1 MRENLKED
9 LQKHLTLT
17 VSNKK
22 AKWQDKLNEDPENY
36 TNSLEGRISNN
47 YLSGDYPHFLRPN
60 KLYPYRRLEDHH
72 IKNAMEEA
80 LERYEKDLLSQ
91 DKQQQRHREDQLKAH
106 NSDLMYIQDQE
117 EKKARDREETRL
129 FLKIQMEEA
138 RVRREKEYK
147 EAKEKIRTHFGPEE
161 DVFTADF
168 QRNLDNS
175 KKSNVKET
183 LQK

>member
-1 MRENLKED
+1 
-9 LQKHLTLT
+9 
-17 VSNKK
+17 
-22 AKWQDKLNEDPENY
+22 
-36 TNSLEGRISNN
+36 
-47 YLSGDYPHFLRPN
+47 
-60 KLYPYRRLEDHH
+60 
-72 IKNAMEEA
+72 
-80 LERYEKDLLSQ
+80 
-91 DKQQQRHREDQLKAH
+91 
-106 NSDLMYIQDQE
+106 MYIQDQE

-175 KKSNVKET
+175 KKSNVKDT
-183 LQK
+183 L